1 MTKSHICLVA
11 FGILLSATQYA
22 SAAGKFDSFCDMKSN
37 KLNFRLASCSDN
49 SDAANQA
56 GNQSNPTPG
65 SRPTREPPK
74 TSHPGGSFGNQ
85 TFDSKKQPV
94 GQ

>member
-1 MTKSHICLVA
+1 MTKSHIFLVA
-11 FGILLSATQYA
+11 LGVFLSATQYA
-22 SAAGKFDSFCDMKSN
+22 PAAGKFDSFCDMKSN

-49 SDAANQA
+49 TDGANQA
-56 GNQSNPTPG
+56 GNQSNPAP
-65 SRPTREPPK
+65 RPTREPPK
-74 TSHPGGSFGNQ
+74 TSHPGGSLGNQ